1 MEPHSLVYKAS
12 DVSSISINSNMFVST
27 LNFSSDKP
35 NLGTPIDG
43 EKCTGGQPKYQMN
56 DMEIYELP

>member
-1 MEPHSLVYKAS
+1 
-12 DVSSISINSNMFVST
+12 MFVST

>member
-1 MEPHSLVYKAS
+1 MSALYQLIATCL
-12 DVSSISINSNMFVST
+12 FTT